1 MSLGK
6 AMWLGQVPLVRRP
19 FMGAAAPISVTDQT
33 FQQVL
38 SAPKAVV
45 DFWSETCPV
54 CQRYKPVFEAAAAQ
68 APSDVLMVEANVNE
82 ANFSAQKYGFTSIP
96 TTVFLMNGKVVN
108 QISGDMSAQDLLAAI
123 QSSFSGGGAA
133 PAPSQATQASAT
145 TTPPP
150 PSMAPAAPA
159 VAPPAAPLNTYVV
172 GGVTLA
178 AIAGLGYLVF
188 K

>member
-1 MSLGK
+1 MIFGDRP
-6 AMWLGQVPLVRRP
+6 WLGQVPLRRKSL
-19 FMGAAAPISVTDQT
+19 GAAPISVTDAT
-33 FQQVL
+33 FQQAL

-45 DFWSETCPV
+45 DFWSPSCPV

-68 APSDVLMVEANVNE
+68 APSDVLMVEANVDE

-96 TTVFLMNGKVVN
+96 TTVFLMNGKPVN

-133 PAPSQATQASAT
+133 PAPSQATQATQASAT
-145 TTPPP
+145 TTPP
-150 PSMAPAAPA
+150 PSMAPAA
-159 VAPPAAPLNTYVV
+159 APPSTPMNTYVV

>member
-1 MSLGK
+1 MNLGK
-6 AMWLGQVPLVRRP
+6 SLWLGRVPLVQRP
-19 FMGAAAPISVTDQT
+19 FLGAAAPISVTDQT

-45 DFWSETCPV
+45 DFWSPSCPV

-68 APSDVLMVEANVNE
+68 APSDVLMVEANVND

-96 TTVFLMNGKVVN
+96 TTVFLMNGKPVN

-123 QSSFSGGGAA
+123 QSSFSGGA
-133 PAPSQATQASAT
+133 PAAAGPAPISAQQAT
-145 TTPPP
+145 TTPPA
-150 PSMAPAAPA
+150 PSMAPPST
-159 VAPPAAPLNTYVV
+159 PLGTYVV
-172 GGVTLA
+172 GGITLA
-178 AIAGLGYLVF
+178 AIAGVGYLVF

>member
-1 MSLGK
+1 MIFGDRP
-6 AMWLGQVPLVRRP
+6 WLGQVPLRRKSL
-19 FMGAAAPISVTDQT
+19 GAAPISVTDAT
-33 FQQVL
+33 FQQQVL

-45 DFWSETCPV
+45 DFWSPSCPV

-68 APSDVLMVEANVNE
+68 APSDVLMVEANVDE

-96 TTVFLMNGKVVN
+96 TTVFLMNGKPVN

-133 PAPSQATQASAT
+133 PAPSQSTQASAT
-145 TTPPP
+145 TTPA
-150 PSMAPAAPA
+150 PSMAPAA
-159 VAPPAAPLNTYVV
+159 APPSTPLNTYVV